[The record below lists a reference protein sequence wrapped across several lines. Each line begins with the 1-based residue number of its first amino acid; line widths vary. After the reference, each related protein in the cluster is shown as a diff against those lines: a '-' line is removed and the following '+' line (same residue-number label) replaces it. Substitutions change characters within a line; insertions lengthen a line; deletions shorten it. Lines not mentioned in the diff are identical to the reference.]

1 MKKKLVVKTLAL
13 LLTSVMVMETPMQSF
28 AAEAPDTV
36 VASEETSAE
45 DAPAESE
52 EAPAEESIG
61 VNPYLWQAALTKLSF
76 MPLASADSA
85 GGVIITDW
93 AAMDNIQNEQF
104 KITVNILSR
113 NLRADCLKVAVFKRV
128 LRDGKWVNDTADRRL
143 AGEIENAILTQAR
156 KLYRRDLAA
165 REE

>member
-1 MKKKLVVKTLAL
+1 MRKQLSSVLAAML
-13 LLTSVMVMETPMQSF
+13 MVSGCSQLPSMSSLNPFSDDA
-28 AAEAPDTV
+28 AAEV
-36 VASEETSAE
+36 EK
-45 DAPAESE
+45 
-52 EAPAEESIG
+52 EAPVEEIVG
-61 VNPYLWQAALTKLSF
+61 VNPYLWQAALGKLAF

-93 AAMDNIQNEQF
+93 AAMDDIQNEQF

-128 LRDGKWVNDTADRRL
+128 LRDGAWLNETPDKRVS
-143 AGEIENAILTQAR
+143 GEIENAILTQAR

>member
-1 MKKKLVVKTLAL
+1 MKKQLSTVLIAIL
-13 LLTSVMVMETPMQSF
+13 MVSGCSWLPSMSSLNPF
-28 AAEAPDTV
+28 AEGAP
-36 VASEETSAE
+36 E
-45 DAPAESE
+45 AES

-61 VNPYLWQAALTKLSF
+61 VNPYLWQA
-76 MPLASADSA
+76 ASADSA

>member
-1 MKKKLVVKTLAL
+1 MKKQLSTVLIAI
-13 LLTSVMVMETPMQSF
+13 LTVSGCSWLPSMSSLNPF
-28 AAEAPDTV
+28 AEGV
-36 VASEETSAE
+36 SE
-45 DAPAESE
+45 AES

>member
-1 MKKKLVVKTLAL
+1 MNEVYPMKKQLSTVLIAI
-13 LLTSVMVMETPMQSF
+13 LTVSGCSWLPSMSSLNPF
-28 AAEAPDTV
+28 AEGV
-36 VASEETSAE
+36 S
-45 DAPAESE
+45 

-128 LRDGKWVNDTADRRL
+128 LRDGKWVNYTADRRL

>member
-1 MKKKLVVKTLAL
+1 MSSLN
-13 LLTSVMVMETPMQSF
+13 PF
-28 AAEAPDTV
+28 AEG
-36 VASEETSAE
+36 ASE
-45 DAPAESE
+45 AES

-76 MPLASADSA
+76 MPLASVDSA

-113 NLRADCLKVAVFKRV
+113 NLRADCLKVAVFQKSS
-128 LRDGKWVNDTADRRL
+128 
-143 AGEIENAILTQAR
+143 AR
-156 KLYRRDLAA
+156 PQVG
-165 REE
+165 

>member
-1 MKKKLVVKTLAL
+1 MKKQLSTVLIAI
-13 LLTSVMVMETPMQSF
+13 LTVSGCSWLPSMSSLNPF
-28 AAEAPDTV
+28 AEG
-36 VASEETSAE
+36 ASE
-45 DAPAESE
+45 AES

-85 GGVIITDW
+85 GGVI
-93 AAMDNIQNEQF
+93 IQNEQF

>member
-1 MKKKLVVKTLAL
+1 MKKQLSTVLIAIL
-13 LLTSVMVMETPMQSF
+13 MVSGCSWLPSMSSLNPF
-28 AAEAPDTV
+28 AEGAP
-36 VASEETSAE
+36 E
-45 DAPAESE
+45 AES

-104 KITVNILSR
+104 KITVNIFVTQSACRLPESG
-113 NLRADCLKVAVFKRV
+113 VFKRV

>member
-1 MKKKLVVKTLAL
+1 MKKQLSTVLIAI
-13 LLTSVMVMETPMQSF
+13 LTVSGCSWLPSMSSLNPF
-28 AAEAPDTV
+28 AEG
-36 VASEETSAE
+36 ASE
-45 DAPAESE
+45 AES

-76 MPLASADSA
+76 MPGFLTLA

>member
-1 MKKKLVVKTLAL
+1 MKKQLSTVLIALLMVSGCSWLPSMSFLNPFDNSVTETENETLAR
-13 LLTSVMVMETPMQSF
+13 
-28 AAEAPDTV
+28 
-36 VASEETSAE
+36 
-45 DAPAESE
+45 ESM
-52 EAPAEESIG
+52 G

-76 MPLASADSA
+76 MPLVSADSA

-93 AAMDNIQNEQF
+93 AAMDNIKDEQF

-113 NLRADCLKVAVFKRV
+113 SLRADCLKVVVFKRV
-128 LRDGKWVNDTADRRL
+128 LQGGKWVDDVADKRL

>member
-1 MKKKLVVKTLAL
+1 MNGVYPMKKQLSIVLIAMLTVSGCSWLPSMSSLNPFADSAVEAENKTQ
-13 LLTSVMVMETPMQSF
+13 V
-28 AAEAPDTV
+28 
-36 VASEETSAE
+36 
-45 DAPAESE
+45 
-52 EAPAEESIG
+52 EESAG

-93 AAMDNIQNEQF
+93 TAMDNIPNEQF
-104 KITVNILSR
+104 KITINILSR
-113 NLRADCLKVAVFKRV
+113 NLRADCLKAVVFKRV
-128 LRDGKWVNDTADRRL
+128 LRDGKWVNDTADKRL

>member
-1 MKKKLVVKTLAL
+1 MKKQLSTVLIAI
-13 LLTSVMVMETPMQSF
+13 LTVSGCSWLPSMSSLNPF
-28 AAEAPDTV
+28 AEG
-36 VASEETSAE
+36 ASE
-45 DAPAESE
+45 AESK
-52 EAPAEESIG
+52 APAEESIG

-85 GGVIITDW
+85 GGVIITFAKEILTLITTDW

>member
-1 MKKKLVVKTLAL
+1 MTFSPYRTFPNIKFPYSTLLKNAFNL
-13 LLTSVMVMETPMQSF
+13 SLFGCSKNSF
-28 AAEAPDTV
+28 G
-36 VASEETSAE
+36 SFS
-45 DAPAESE
+45 SM
-52 EAPAEESIG
+52 
-61 VNPYLWQAALTKLSF
+61 KLS
-76 MPLASADSA
+76 
-85 GGVIITDW
+85 
-93 AAMDNIQNEQF
+93 AMDNIQNEQF

>member
-1 MKKKLVVKTLAL
+1 MKKQLSTVLIAI
-13 LLTSVMVMETPMQSF
+13 LTVSGCSWLPSMSSLNPF
-28 AAEAPDTV
+28 AEG
-36 VASEETSAE
+36 AS
-45 DAPAESE
+45 
-52 EAPAEESIG
+52 AEESIG